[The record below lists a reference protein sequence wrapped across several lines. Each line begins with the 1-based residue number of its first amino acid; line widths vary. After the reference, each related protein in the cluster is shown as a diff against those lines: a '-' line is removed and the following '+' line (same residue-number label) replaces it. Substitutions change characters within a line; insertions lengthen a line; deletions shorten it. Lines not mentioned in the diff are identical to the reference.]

1 MIVENKEKAAEK
13 LVFINYYKI
22 KEASLPFLHDGMY
35 EKNTKFEDIVFRFY
49 EDRNLRLYFM
59 RIIEKIEISLKTN
72 FSRILG
78 REFQEL
84 GYLDFKKWTDNNEYC
99 KHFIKYKEKEFLK
112 RRNINISQ

>member
-49 EDRNLRLYFM
+49 EDRNLRLYKRDM
-59 RIIEKIEISLKTN
+59 RILKQIGFKDIENIKNLKI
-72 FSRILG
+72 
-78 REFQEL
+78 
-84 GYLDFKKWTDNNEYC
+84 
-99 KHFIKYKEKEFLK
+99 
-112 RRNINISQ
+112 